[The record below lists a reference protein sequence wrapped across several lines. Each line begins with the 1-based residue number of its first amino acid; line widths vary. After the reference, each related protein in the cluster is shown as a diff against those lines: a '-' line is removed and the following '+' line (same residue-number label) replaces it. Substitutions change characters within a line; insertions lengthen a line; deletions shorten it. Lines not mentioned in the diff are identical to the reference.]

1 MEHSVPSHFINF
13 NDQISCFDLS
23 SHDWS
28 QNLCCVAL
36 SNRIIVGIIRLPE
49 ESHSDH
55 FEWQVLKE
63 IHHESRC
70 SSLAIAPETSL
81 SISPKNVVIA
91 SAGADFN
98 VRVLQTDLEDNHCIR
113 VLKGHSSYINSIAWE
128 PEGEFLASTGDD
140 YSCILWDCRKVFEIS
155 TRFFLTAAGMSV
167 KWHPE
172 AKDKLMVAAKN
183 GIISMYSVKSD
194 QVVLTIEA
202 PKSPL
207 MSADWSSRNR
217 HCIVALAGGEL
228 FVWDLRKPSRPV
240 NTKPLH
246 EDGGL
251 AVKICPANE
260 SLTASIGRPDLTL
273 KVIHAKAQL
282 PQITAPL
289 KLFGGL
295 SWLSRHVAAA
305 YDRKLC
311 LWNVLT
317 K

>member
-1 MEHSVPSHFINF
+1 MEHSAPSHFINF

-36 SNRIIVGIIRLPE
+36 SNRIIVGLIRLPE
-49 ESHSDH
+49 ESHSDS

-63 IHHESRC
+63 IHHETRC
-70 SSLAIAPETSL
+70 HALAIAPETSL
-81 SISPKNVVIA
+81 SIVPKNVVIA
-91 SAGADFN
+91 AAGGDFN
-98 VRVLQTDLEDNHCIR
+98 IRILQSDLEDNTSVRI
-113 VLKGHSSYINSIAWE
+113 LSGHTNYINSIAWDY
-128 PEGEFLASTGDD
+128 EGEFLASVGDD
-140 YSCILWDCRKVFEIS
+140 YSCILWDCRNGFEIV

-167 KWHPE
+167 KCHPE
-172 AKDKLMVAAKN
+172 EKDKLLVAAKN
-183 GIISMYSVKSD
+183 GIISLYSMKSD

-202 PKSPL
+202 PKFPL
-207 MSADWSSRNR
+207 MSADWSTKNR
-217 HCIVALAGGEL
+217 HCAVALAAGEL

-240 NTKPLH
+240 NTKQLH

-251 AVKICPANE
+251 TVKVSPANE
-260 SLTASIGRPDLTL
+260 NLTASIGRPDLTL

-295 SWLSRHVAAA
+295 CWLNRHVAAA

>member
-1 MEHSVPSHFINF
+1 MEHSAPSHFINF
-13 NDQISCFDLS
+13 DDQISCFELS

-49 ESHSDH
+49 EESQSG
-55 FEWQVLKE
+55 FEWQILKE
-63 IHHESRC
+63 IHHETRC
-70 SSLAIAPETSL
+70 YSLTISPETSL
-81 SISPKNVVIA
+81 AVFPKNVVIA
-91 SAGADFN
+91 AAGGDFN
-98 VRVLQTDLEDNHCIR
+98 IRIFQTDLEECHGVR
-113 VLKGHSSYINSIAWE
+113 MLKGHTSYINAVSWE
-128 PEGEFLASTGDD
+128 PDGELLASTGDD
-140 YSCILWDCRKVFEIS
+140 YSCILWDCRNSFEIV
-155 TRFFLTAAGMSV
+155 TRFFLTAAGMCV

-172 AKDKLMVAAKN
+172 VKDKLMVAAKN

-194 QVVLTIEA
+194 QVILSIEA

-207 MSADWSSRNR
+207 MSADWSTKNR
-217 HCIVALAGGEL
+217 HCIAALAGGEL

-240 NTKPLH
+240 NTKQLH

-251 AVKICPANE
+251 MVRISPANE
-260 SLTASIGRPDLTL
+260 NLTASIGRPDLTL
-273 KVIHAKAQL
+273 KVIHSKAQL

-295 SWLSRHVAAA
+295 GWLNRHVAAA